1 VDIYAQLENYLDGL
15 TLIQS
20 WPEMQAIFKKAMAG
34 RPRPWQLPVLVCEA
48 VGGDP
53 ARAIPTAASIAC
65 LHISLILID
74 DMLDADPRG
83 EHQRIGA
90 PAAANI
96 ASAFQAVGLEII
108 AQSEIAPE
116 AKLAVLLS
124 LNQMVLTTTLGQ
136 YWDTQNPATEAT
148 YWRIVQTK
156 SSPFFGT
163 ALHIGAVLGGA
174 SLAVAEQLRVLGNL
188 YGEMIQIHDDLND
201 TMAVPA
207 NTDWTLGR
215 SPLPILFA
223 QVVDHPDRERFLE
236 LRREV
241 LTPDNLAEAQT
252 ILIRCGA
259 VSYCLDQILDR
270 YDKACKILAG
280 IPLYDCVGL
289 ETMIETLIHPIQE
302 LFNSL
307 GVDQSALLSYAH
319 VSMNETSRGSSPN

>member
-1 VDIYAQLENYLDGL
+1 VDTYEQLENYLGGL
-15 TLIQS
+15 TIIQS
-20 WPEMQAIFKKAMAG
+20 WPEMQAVFKKAAAG

-53 ARAIPTAASIAC
+53 ARAIPAAASIAC

-83 EHQRIGA
+83 EHQHIGA

-96 ASAFQAVGLEII
+96 ASAFQAVALEII
-108 AQSEIAPE
+108 TQSEIAPE
-116 AKLAVLLS
+116 TKLAVLQS

-136 YWDTQNPATEAT
+136 YWDTQNPASEET

-163 ALHIGAVLGGA
+163 ALHIGALLGGA
-174 SLAVAEQLRVLGNL
+174 SLAVAEQLKVLGNL

-201 TMAVPA
+201 AMAVPA

-223 QVVDHPDRERFLE
+223 QLVDHPDRERFLE

-241 LTPDNLAEAQT
+241 FTPHNLAEAQT
-252 ILIRCGA
+252 ILVRCGA
-259 VSYCLDQILDR
+259 VSYCLDQILYR
-270 YDKACKILAG
+270 YDKACKILDG
-280 IPLYDCVGL
+280 IPLHDCMGL
-289 ETMIETLIHPIQE
+289 ETMIETLIRPIQE

-307 GVDQSALLSYAH
+307 GADQALLLPYVHDSL
-319 VSMNETSRGSSPN
+319 NETS